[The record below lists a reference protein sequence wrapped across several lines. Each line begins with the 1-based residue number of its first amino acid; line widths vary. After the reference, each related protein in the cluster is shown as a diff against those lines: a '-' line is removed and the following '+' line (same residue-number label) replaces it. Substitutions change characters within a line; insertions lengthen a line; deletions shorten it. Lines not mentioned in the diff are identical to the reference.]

1 MGERFS
7 LHTTVYPLNLEPG
20 KFKFII
26 YLKNKGAKKK
36 KKISTTVTDLGAP
49 VCVHTHPQSELSS
62 YINPRTLLVCY
73 CRYQA

>member
-7 LHTTVYPLNLEPG
+7 LHTTVYPLNPEPG

-26 YLKNKGAKKK
+26 YLKNKGEK
-36 KKISTTVTDLGAP
+36 KKISMTVTDLGAP

-62 YINPRTLLVCY
+62 YINPRTLLVCSPR
-73 CRYQA
+73 CQA